1 MVEATCRV
9 DRFPLIA
16 NSLSIL
22 FAHAGVSQ
30 FTYELPADILY
41 HQKKPAEAGSKL
53 WTDSAK
59 RPQVFYALHQIH
71 YYKYTLLSITNFIS

>member
-16 NSLSIL
+16 NSQSIL

-41 HQKKPAEAGSKL
+41 HQKNPQ
-53 WTDSAK
+53 K
-59 RPQVFYALHQIH
+59 RVQNYGQIQPNVR
-71 YYKYTLLSITNFIS
+71 KCSMNCTKFIITNTIC